1 MKDECIS
8 LDKPKKWQLKR
19 LVIIH
24 DAIKNGRFRGPH
36 DTLTIE
42 DLRAICYEEAELEAS
57 PATIQRDINVLRF
70 CFGVPIDYDSGKKRY
85 YLIDDNYEFAVNSIS
100 MQDIFYLSAAK
111 TMLSS
116 FKGSTVYDYI
126 SDVIDFVTD
135 TQCRGRS
142 SLLKRIAVP
151 PVPLVAVNDEK
162 MWNLILTAMQENRI
176 IEFDYNGIWNPET
189 THRRV
194 HPYQIVLDNGHCFV
208 FGYDE
213 TRDAERLFALNRIKN
228 LVVSD
233 VTFELP
239 EDYEF
244 ASRCGGGKFGSFIG
258 EGPVEFV
265 VDFYGDSREYVKECI
280 WSDDQM
286 LEDFDDEDRT
296 RISFSCTQE
305 FPVKEWVLKQA
316 GNAVPVSP
324 NWFVEQWKDD
334 VRGMAERAGLS

>member
-1 MKDECIS
+1 MAKKKENPMQGKVINKKQMKRFIKIIDA
-8 LDKPKKWQLKR
+8 LKSGKHLTAEELLQR
-19 LVIIH
+19 CNDGYQKDVTVQ
-24 DAIKNGRFRGPH
+24 AIWR
-36 DTLTIE
+36 DVE
-42 DLRAICYEEAELEAS
+42 ALRY
-57 PATIQRDINVLRF
+57 
-70 CFGVPIDYDSGKKRY
+70 CFNAPIDTYPGPGKKGY
-85 YLIDDNYEFAVNSIS
+85 YLIDSNYDFKLNNFSTHDV
-100 MQDIFYLSAAK
+100 FYLSAAK
-111 TMLSS
+111 TMLST
-116 FKGSTVYDYI
+116 FKGSSVYD
-126 SDVIDFVTD
+126 SVSQVIDFVTE

-142 SLLKRIAVP
+142 KLLDRIAVP
-151 PVPLVAVNDEK
+151 PIPRVAAKNEGVWEQV
-162 MWNLILTAMQENRI
+162 LTAMQENRI
-176 IEFDYNGIWNPET
+176 IEFDYNGRWNTKT

-194 HPYQIVLDNGHCFV
+194 RAYQILLDDGHCFV

-228 LVVSD
+228 LIVSD

-280 WSDDQM
+280 WADDQK

-305 FPVKEWVLKQA
+305 FPVKEWILKQA

-324 NWFVEQWKDD
+324 DWFVEQWKDD